1 MEGDSI
7 YEINHEELPQ
17 DSIDTYIKDLEDI
30 IQENEL
36 PNNSPNW
43 IVASLDDVFMWIQKH
58 LNRFFKSDQIL
69 STKQLKK
76 QIKITKLNDM
86 INHLKNIHSTYEY
99 KLEKKENFY
108 QNAIKSLESKIS
120 KMLEDNRKLQDS
132 VKSYSTHA
140 TMELE
145 KMNVVIKEMEIDTK
159 FKKNQ
164 KMLQKITK
172 SNGFINHLKNMLST
186 YESEVEEKENIYIN
200 TIKRFE
206 SKSVKLVEENV
217 NLLVNYLKLILI
229 IKV

>member
-1 MEGDSI
+1 MEVDSI
-7 YEINHEELPQ
+7 HEIYHKELSQ
-17 DSIDTYIKDLEDI
+17 DSIDTYIKDLEDM
-30 IQENEL
+30 IQKNEL
-36 PNNSPNW
+36 RNNSPNW

-58 LNRFFKSDQIL
+58 LNRFFKSDQNL
-69 STKQLKK
+69 STKQLNKK
-76 QIKITKLNDM
+76 KKKITKLNNM
-86 INHLKNIHSTYEY
+86 INHLKNMHSTYEY

-172 SNGFINHLKNMLST
+172 SNDFINHLKNMHST
-186 YESEVEEKENIYIN
+186 YESEIIEKVNIYQN

-206 SKSVKLVEENV
+206 SKNVKLFEENV
-217 NLLVNYLKLILI
+217 
-229 IKV
+229 